1 MIALIIRF
9 LCRIGFSMPKI
20 VDDSLFIIYT
30 TAVGLSM
37 FASGLSLTLTEFGNA
52 FILALLIKP
61 LFTQFL
67 F

>member
-30 TAVGLSM
+30 TAIGLSM
-37 FASGLSLTLTEFGNA
+37 FALGLSLT
-52 FILALLIKP
+52 I
-61 LFTQFL
+61 FL
-67 F
+67 ESFYFEEKLHLNVADFFC

>member
-37 FASGLSLTLTEFGNA
+37 FASGLCLTTLNA
-52 FILALLIKP
+52 FARMLY
-61 LFTQFL
+61 FWTC
-67 F
+67 